1 MDSGDDAPRGNGN
14 KAQAHKVGY
23 PAGSFYVYQQVY
35 DADGKPI
42 QGMFVDRNGNGE
54 IDLDDRYMYK
64 KPAADVLMGLT
75 SKMLWRNWDFS
86 FALRASLN
94 NYVYYGRLAENA
106 NVAADGL
113 FANNTYVNVIKEAI
127 DLGWTDFSNYRSDY
141 FVQNAS
147 FLRCDNITLGY
158 SFKNLFKSIYYGGA
172 TGRLYATVQNPFL
185 ITKYDGLDPEVSSGM
200 DKNPYPRATTFLLGL
215 SLQF

>member
-1 MDSGDDAPRGNGN
+1 M
-14 KAQAHKVGY
+14 
-23 PAGSFYVYQQVY
+23 Y